1 MRTLLHIQINRQFIL
16 FLQESLFLFGL
27 LVADASGTV
36 FYVDSTGGN
45 NANSGTTPNSAWQIL
60 TKLNGTRFSAGD
72 KILFKTSGSWIGTLS
87 PLGSGA
93 TNSAIVISSYGT
105 NAAMPIINGN
115 SNADA
120 VILTNH
126 EYWEINNLEAIM
138 GINGLN
144 GAAGCKPQSGSP
156 CIDSGTTITT
166 TLKGNPN
173 AGGLDYWGNRVP
185 YKGVTDRGAN
195 EWSGSAPGST
205 GKGAP

>member
-36 FYVDSTGGN
+36 FYMDSAGGN
-45 NANSGTTPNSAWQIL
+45 NANSGTTPNSAWQTL
-60 TKLNGTRFSAGD
+60 TKLNRTRFSAGD
-72 KILFKTSGSWIGTLS
+72 KILFKTGGSWIGTLI

-93 TNSAIVISSYGT
+93 TNRAIVISSYGT
-105 NAAMPIINGN
+105 NPALPIIHGNG
-115 SNADA
+115 NADA
-120 VILTNH
+120 VTLTNQ
-126 EYWEINNLEAIM
+126 EYLEINNLEVIM

-144 GAAGCKPQSGSP
+144 GEAGCKLQSGSP

-166 TLKGNPN
+166 TLTGNPN

-185 YKGVTDRGAN
+185 YKGVTDWGAN